1 MNIYDLWFA
10 SVRMSNKIKIN
21 IINRFSNIQEIY
33 EKNIYDNNYIY
44 SVKKNDKIYME
55 LKKAWNTEKL
65 QNLMEYC
72 LKEGIKTVNFYEEDY
87 PERLK
92 NYDDSPPV
100 LFYKGNIKNLNNNLN
115 VALVG
120 ARDCSFYG
128 ENITSLISKEVS
140 INNINV
146 ISGMARGIDS
156 CAHRASIESGGYTC
170 GVLGSG
176 VDVIYPSKN
185 KKLYE
190 DILQK
195 GCVLSEFIPK
205 TRPYAYNFP
214 LRNRIIS
221 GLSDVI
227 IIVEAGD
234 KSGAL
239 ITAGCALEQGKD
251 VMAVPGSVF
260 SSKSRGTNK
269 LIRDGAHVFTC
280 LQDLFQLLSL
290 SYMNKNYKKEDILN
304 DKEEKILKIIGQIPR
319 NIDEICRIT
328 NIDIKQLYELLFELQ
343 LKNKIICLSGNY
355 YVKIESSKSIMD

>member
-1 MNIYDLWFA
+1 M
-10 SVRMSNKIKIN
+10 
-21 IINRFSNIQEIY
+21 
-33 EKNIYDNNYIY
+33 
-44 SVKKNDKIYME
+44 
-55 LKKAWNTEKL
+55 
-65 QNLMEYC
+65 
-72 LKEGIKTVNFYEEDY
+72 
-87 PERLK
+87 
-92 NYDDSPPV
+92 
-100 LFYKGNIKNLNNNLN
+100 
-115 VALVG
+115 
-120 ARDCSFYG
+120 
-128 ENITSLISKEVS
+128 
-140 INNINV
+140 
-146 ISGMARGIDS
+146 
-156 CAHRASIESGGYTC
+156 
-170 GVLGSG
+170 
-176 VDVIYPSKN
+176 
-185 KKLYE
+185 
-190 DILQK
+190 
-195 GCVLSEFIPK
+195 
-205 TRPYAYNFP
+205 
-214 LRNRIIS
+214 
-221 GLSDVI
+221 
-227 IIVEAGD
+227 EAGD

>member
-10 SVRMSNKIKIN
+10 SVKISNKMKID
-21 IINRFSNIQEIY
+21 IVKRFSNMQEIY
-33 EKNIYDNNYIY
+33 EENICNDSYIY
-44 SVKKNDKIYME
+44 SVKKYDKIYME
-55 LKKAWNTEKL
+55 LKNAWNREKL
-65 QNLMEYC
+65 RALMEYC
-72 LKEGIKTVNFYEEDY
+72 FKEGIKTINFYEEDY

-92 NYDDSPPV
+92 NYNDSPPV
-100 LFYKGNIKNLNNNLN
+100 LFYKGNIKNLNSNLN

-128 ENITSLISKEVS
+128 ENIASLISKEVS

-156 CAHRASIESGGYTC
+156 YAHRASIENRGYTC

-176 VDVIYPSKN
+176 IDVIYPVKN

-190 DILQK
+190 DILQE
-195 GCVLSEFIPK
+195 GCILSQFIPRTK
-205 TRPYAYNFP
+205 PYAYNFP

-221 GLSDVI
+221 GLSDVV
-227 IIVEAGD
+227 IIVEAGE

-239 ITAGCALEQGKD
+239 ITASCALEQGKD
-251 VMAVPGSVF
+251 VMAVPGSIF
-260 SSKSRGTNK
+260 SSKSKGTNK

-290 SYMNKNYKKEDILN
+290 QYVNKDCIKEDILN
-304 DKEEKILKIIGQIPR
+304 DKEEKILKIIGQIPKH
-319 NIDEICRIT
+319 IDEICRIT
-328 NIDIKQLYELLFELQ
+328 NVDIKQLYELLFELQ